1 MALKL
6 LYAEFETCFGP
17 STQGAGTQGAG
28 TKTHLESRCRT
39 ILILYNL
46 CSTGHALFT
55 RLRAWLPGHA
65 PFARPRGW

>member
-6 LYAEFETCFGP
+6 LYAEFETSFGP
-17 STQGAGTQGAG
+17 STQGARIKGAG
-28 TKTHLESRCRT
+28 TQSAWIKTHLESRCRT

-55 RLRAWLPGHA
+55 RLRAW
-65 PFARPRGW
+65 